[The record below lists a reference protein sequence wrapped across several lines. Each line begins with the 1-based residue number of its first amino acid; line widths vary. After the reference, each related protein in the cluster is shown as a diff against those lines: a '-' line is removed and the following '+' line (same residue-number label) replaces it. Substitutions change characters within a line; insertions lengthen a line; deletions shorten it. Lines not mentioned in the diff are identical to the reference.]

1 MSVKRCTRN
10 INNKAVRGMC
20 DVKDKC
26 VICKAPLKQGDSD
39 VCFSCNS
46 KYHIDE
52 EKPIQRV
59 RKMRKER

>member
-1 MSVKRCTRN
+1 MH
-10 INNKAVRGMC
+10 